1 MQKCC
6 TWRLL
11 YSVIGQA
18 RNAYKLLEGAM
29 ETISLAASQNEQRH
43 RAHCIELG
51 TRMVS
56 PRKPFWVPVTTGGT
70 LWFRP
75 KPVPG
80 FGQKLI
86 ITVLQHAE

>member
-1 MQKCC
+1 MAVASHMMLQQYSVTSFVCPVMLCTMPLIMQFCP
-6 TWRLL
+6 TGGLDEVV

-56 PRKPFWVPVTTGGT
+56 P
-70 LWFRP
+70 
-75 KPVPG
+75 
-80 FGQKLI
+80 
-86 ITVLQHAE
+86 